1 MTMMLRLYN
10 FFLFLSKELYETGEE
25 KGLSH
30 NLGLCI
36 QKLIFGHIILGLTE
50 ITLVFHDY
58 TGFETS
64 KIGEG

>member
-1 MTMMLRLYN
+1 MLRLHI
-10 FFLFLSKELYETGEE
+10 FFLFLSKGLYETGGG

-36 QKLIFGHIILGLTE
+36 QKLIFGHIILGLTN

-58 TGFETS
+58 TGFKTS